1 MYTRFKETCRIIVNG
16 TTLNNKMAS
25 HRYRSLNTQLV
36 ILVCACSTV
45 VCSNSRN
52 IVADEDGENGEQLQ
66 QQAAVRPAAVPVPQ
80 HCGKGRYGDEHKS
93 LYEQLLQ
100 HDEGHQERRRKRV
113 VGGEVSRT
121 GEWPWLVS
129 MQSVMNTRRQDG
141 GVMPQ
146 RHSCGGSLIAPQW
159 LLSAAHCFEYV

>member
-1 MYTRFKETCRIIVNG
+1 MYIRFKETCRIIVNG

-25 HRYRSLNTQLV
+25 HRYGSLNTQLV

-45 VCSNSRN
+45 VCSSSRN
-52 IVADEDGENGEQLQ
+52 IVADGDGENGEQLQQQ

-80 HCGKGRYGDEHKS
+80 HCGKGRYNDEHKS
-93 LYEQLLQ
+93 LYGQ
-100 HDEGHQERRRKRV
+100 GHQERRRKRV